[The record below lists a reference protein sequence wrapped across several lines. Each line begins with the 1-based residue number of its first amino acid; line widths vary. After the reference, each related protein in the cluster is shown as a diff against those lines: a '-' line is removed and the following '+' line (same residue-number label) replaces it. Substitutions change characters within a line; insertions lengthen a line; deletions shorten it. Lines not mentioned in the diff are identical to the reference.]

1 MRRQSGGNLRR
12 LHTMIDSNDIWI
24 KTGYEIFAQ
33 FGVSGL
39 IIESLARKVG
49 ISKSSFYHHFA
60 DLELFMEELLH
71 YHIQQSYVIADK
83 EKNAK
88 KINPDLISILV
99 EHKIDLLFNRQLRIN
114 RERKLFYETLNRSN
128 QIAGNAFV
136 MVWIKDL
143 NLQLSQ
149 KQLEGIFELALEN
162 FYLQIN
168 LNNLNHLWLSE
179 YFANLKRVICN
190 FAQQ

>member
-1 MRRQSGGNLRR
+1 MV
-12 LHTMIDSNDIWI
+12 DSKEIWI

-49 ISKSSFYHHFA
+49 ISKSSFYHHFV

-71 YHIQQSYVIADK
+71 YHIQQSYIIADK
-83 EKNAK
+83 EKTAK

-99 EHKIDLLFNRQLRIN
+99 EHKTDLLFNRQLRIN

-143 NLQLSQ
+143 NLQRTQ

-190 FAQQ
+190 VAQQ

>member
-1 MRRQSGGNLRR
+1 MVDGK
-12 LHTMIDSNDIWI
+12 DIWI

-33 FGVSGL
+33 SGVSGL
-39 IIESLARKVG
+39 KIESLARKVG

-60 DLELFMEELLH
+60 DLELFMEELLN
-71 YHIQQSYVIADK
+71 YHMQQSYIIADK

-88 KINPDLISILV
+88 KIDPDLIDILV
-99 EHKIDLLFNRQLRIN
+99 EHKTDLLFNRQLRIN
-114 RERKLFYETLNRSN
+114 RERKSFYETLNRSN

-136 MVWIKDL
+136 LVWVKDL
-143 NLQLSQ
+143 NLQFSQ

>member
-1 MRRQSGGNLRR
+1 
-12 LHTMIDSNDIWI
+12 MIDSKDIWI

-39 IIESLARKVG
+39 KIESLARKVG

-60 DLELFMEELLH
+60 DLELFMEELLN
-71 YHIQQSYVIADK
+71 YHIQQSYIIADK

-99 EHKIDLLFNRQLRIN
+99 EHKTDLLFNRQLRIN

-128 QIAGNAFV
+128 QIAGN
-136 MVWIKDL
+136 
-143 NLQLSQ
+143 
-149 KQLEGIFELALEN
+149 
-162 FYLQIN
+162 
-168 LNNLNHLWLSE
+168 
-179 YFANLKRVICN
+179 
-190 FAQQ
+190 